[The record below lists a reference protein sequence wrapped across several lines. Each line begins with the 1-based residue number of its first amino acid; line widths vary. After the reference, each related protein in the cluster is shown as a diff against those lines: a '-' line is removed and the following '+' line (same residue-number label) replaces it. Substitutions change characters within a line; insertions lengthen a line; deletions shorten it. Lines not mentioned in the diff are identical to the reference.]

1 MKNLKLLM
9 KIEKTVH
16 GRLADSQIDAE
27 PLLNPELTNE
37 QVGELFR
44 ALVGAGE
51 RSIDLLNP

>member
-1 MKNLKLLM
+1 M